1 MQNSLEERERR
12 HAEVNLQVQKLF
24 NVTDMSGAEI
34 FLSLT
39 RIVQLA
45 EMHESHQFE
54 GEGIS
59 APRWRLMM
67 YLFMREKVGHAGGVT
82 PTEISHFQQVSKNT
96 ISSLL
101 RGLEEQGFI
110 EREIDPNDLRV
121 FRIHL
126 TDAGR
131 EHVTRTAPQ
140 RIEGINQ
147 LLADLTP
154 EDIEQLKALLNK
166 VRRSLELKI
175 CHAKE

>member
-1 MQNSLEERERR
+1 MEERDRR
-12 HAEVNLQVQKLF
+12 HAEVNLHLQKLF
-24 NVTDMSGAEI
+24 NIKDMKGAEV
-34 FLSLT
+34 FHSLS

-45 EMHESHQFE
+45 ELFESRQSE
-54 GEGIS
+54 GQGIS

-67 YLFMREKVGHAGGVT
+67 YLFMREKMGHAGGVM

-110 EREIDPNDLRV
+110 EREIDSEDLRA

-131 EHVTRTAPQ
+131 EHITSTAPQ

-147 LLADLTP
+147 LLAELSQ
-154 EDIEQLKALLNK
+154 EEIELLLALLTK
-166 VRRSLELKI
+166 VRRSLENKI
-175 CHAKE
+175 CQLPKE

>member
-1 MQNSLEERERR
+1 MEEHERR
-12 HAEVNLQVQKLF
+12 HAEVNRQVQKLF
-24 NVTDMSGAEI
+24 NIKDMKGAEV
-34 FLSLT
+34 FLSLS

-45 EMHESHQFE
+45 EMFESRQSE
-54 GEGIS
+54 GQGIS

-67 YLFMREKVGHAGGVT
+67 YLFMREKIGHAGGVT

-110 EREIDPNDLRV
+110 EREIDPDDLRV

-126 TDAGR
+126 TDPGR

-140 RIEGINQ
+140 RIEGINH
-147 LLADLTP
+147 LLADLSP
-154 EDIEQLKALLNK
+154 EEIEQLLVLLTK
-166 VRRSLELKI
+166 VRRSLENKI
-175 CHAKE
+175 CPKE

>member
-1 MQNSLEERERR
+1 MQNSLEEHEQR
-12 HAEVNLQVQKLF
+12 HAEVNRQMQKLF
-24 NVTDMSGAEI
+24 DVKDMSGAEV
-34 FLSLT
+34 FLSLS
-39 RIVQLA
+39 RIVQLG
-45 EMHESHQFE
+45 EMYESHQSE
-54 GEGIS
+54 GQGIS

-110 EREIDPNDLRV
+110 EREIDPDDLRV
-121 FRIHL
+121 FRIRL

-131 EHVTRTAPQ
+131 EHIISTAPK
-140 RIEGINQ
+140 RIMGLNQ

-154 EDIEQLKALLNK
+154 EEIEQLQALLSK
-166 VRRSLELKI
+166 VRRSLEKKF
-175 CHAKE
+175 CPKE